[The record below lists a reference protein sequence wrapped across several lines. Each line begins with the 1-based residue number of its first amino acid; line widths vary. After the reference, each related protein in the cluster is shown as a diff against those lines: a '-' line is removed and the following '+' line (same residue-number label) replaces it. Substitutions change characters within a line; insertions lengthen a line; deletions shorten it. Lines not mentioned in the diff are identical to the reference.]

1 MVAKN
6 KEIDL
11 VGQRVAAIYG
21 KAVFD
26 AAGSSGNR
34 AEVIEQLDSLVAD
47 VLDQSPALDDLL
59 ANPMIAAEHKLGLIN
74 AIFSGRALPVVLSFL
89 QAVAKNERLSHLRSI
104 IDYIH
109 QLENKENKVRQVGVT
124 TALPLN
130 PELEQRLSESTG
142 TLLGCRVELETDVD
156 PSMIGGVI
164 LRIGDTVYDGS
175 VTARLERLRKKMSQG
190 VAEAI
195 ENDHSD
201 FEN

>member
-11 VGQRVAAIYG
+11 IGQRVAAIYG

-26 AAGSSGNR
+26 AADSSGNQ

-47 VLDQSPALDDLL
+47 VLDQSPKLDELL
-59 ANPMIAAEHKLGLIN
+59 TNPMIAAEHKLGVIK
-74 AIFSGRALPVVLSFL
+74 AIFSGRALPIVLSFL
-89 QAVAKNERLSHLRSI
+89 QAVAKNERLNHLRSI
-104 IDYIH
+104 IDYVH
-109 QLENKENKVRQVGVT
+109 QLKNEQSNVRLIGAT
-124 TALPLN
+124 TALPLS

-175 VTARLERLRKKMSQG
+175 VAARLERLRKQMSQG
-190 VAEAI
+190 VVEAI
-195 ENDHSD
+195 ENNHDE